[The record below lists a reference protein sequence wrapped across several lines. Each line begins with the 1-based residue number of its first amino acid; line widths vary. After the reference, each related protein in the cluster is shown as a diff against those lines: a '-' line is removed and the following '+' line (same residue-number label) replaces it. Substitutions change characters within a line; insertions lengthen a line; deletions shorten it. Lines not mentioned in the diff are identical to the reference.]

1 MVNSDLGSN
10 CREGPKYHR
19 RQSVDGSDPAY
30 NESAKESLRAGERN
44 VESTTQLEFASA
56 QQRVSAIG

>member
-1 MVNSDLGSN
+1 
-10 CREGPKYHR
+10 
-19 RQSVDGSDPAY
+19 VDGSDPAY

-56 QQRVSAIG
+56 QEVFVLFEVGRI